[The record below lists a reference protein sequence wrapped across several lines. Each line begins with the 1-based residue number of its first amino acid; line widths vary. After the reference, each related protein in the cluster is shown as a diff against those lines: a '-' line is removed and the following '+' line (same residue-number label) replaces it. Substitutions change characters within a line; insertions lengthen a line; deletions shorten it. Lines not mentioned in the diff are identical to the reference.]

1 MRTSA
6 RKGHIPILGSFSD
19 LRFDETDF
27 STYEEAR

>member
-6 RKGHIPILGSFSD
+6 CKGHIPILGRFSD
-19 LRFDETDF
+19 LRLDVTDF